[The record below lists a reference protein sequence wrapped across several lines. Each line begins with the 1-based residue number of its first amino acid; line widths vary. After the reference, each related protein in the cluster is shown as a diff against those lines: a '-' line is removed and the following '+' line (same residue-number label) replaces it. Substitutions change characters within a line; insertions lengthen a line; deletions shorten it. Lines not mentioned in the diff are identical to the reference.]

1 MKKWLLMVT
10 VASFAGSSTKAQAP
24 RIAFEKYTLPNGLKV
39 ILHKD
44 RTAPVVAV
52 TALYHV
58 GSKNEDTAR
67 TGFAHFFEHL
77 LFEGSENIKRGEY
90 MKYVTNAGGALNANT
105 SQDRTFYY
113 ELLPSNQLKL
123 GLWLESERMM
133 HAKIEDIGV
142 NTQREVVKEEKRQR
156 VDNQPYGTIL
166 TEVLKRAAKGTP
178 YEWAPIGSMDHLNKA
193 RLQEF
198 IDFYKTY
205 YVPNNCVLSIA
216 GDIDIDATKQLI
228 KDYFEPIPKG
238 TKTIVRP
245 IIENKMLGGEVRDVI
260 KDNIQLPAVIEAYR
274 APKQGSDE
282 YYAFKML
289 STLLSGGPSSRMN
302 KTLVDQKQIALAA
315 LALPFFNEDAGLF
328 INYAIGSMGVKPENL
343 ELAVDSV
350 INGLKEGNISEKE
363 FQKVSNQV
371 EAAFVSSNSTMAGIA
386 ESLANYEV
394 YFGDAN
400 LINTELEKY
409 KKVTKQD
416 LLNVA
421 NKYLNKDNR
430 VVLYYV
436 PKGGTSSGEGAETK

>member
-1 MKKWLLMVT
+1 MVA
-10 VASFAGSSTKAQAP
+10 VAAFAGSSANAQAP
-24 RIAFEKYTLPNGLKV
+24 KIVFYKYTLPNGLKV
-39 ILHKD
+39 ILHQDK
-44 RTAPVVAV
+44 TAPVVAV

-77 LFEGSENIKRGEY
+77 LFEGSDNIKRGEY
-90 MKYVTNAGGALNANT
+90 MKYVTNAGGELNANT

-156 VDNQPYGTIL
+156 IDNQPYGSLFSEI
-166 TEVLKRAAKGTP
+166 LKRAEKGTP
-178 YEWAPIGSMDHLNKA
+178 YEWAPIGSMEHLNAAK
-193 RLQEF
+193 LDEF
-198 IDFYKTY
+198 INFYKTY

-216 GDIDIDATKQLI
+216 GDIDIEQTKQLI
-228 KDYFEPIPKG
+228 KDYFAPIPKG
-238 TKTIVRP
+238 TRTMNRP
-245 IIENKMLGGEVRDVI
+245 VIANQLLGGEVRDVI
-260 KDNIQLPAVIEAYR
+260 HDNIQLPAVIEAYR

-289 STLLSGGPSSRMN
+289 GTVLSGGPSSRMN
-302 KTLVDQKQIALAA
+302 KALVDQKQIALAA
-315 LALPFFNEDAGLF
+315 LSLPFFNEDAGLF
-328 INYAIGSMGVKPENL
+328 INYAIANMGVQPEVL
-343 ELAVDSV
+343 ETAMDSV
-350 INGLKEGNISEKE
+350 INAVKAGGIPEKE
-363 FQKVSNQV
+363 YQKIKNQV
-371 EAAFVSSNSTMAGIA
+371 ATAFVSANATMAGIA
-386 ESLANYEV
+386 ESLADYEV

-409 KKVTKQD
+409 NKVTTQD
-416 LLNVA
+416 MLNVA
-421 NKYLNKDNR
+421 NKYLVKDNR

-436 PKGGTSSGEGAETK
+436 PKGGNADTGKN